1 LKLSTQESQK
11 ENKDNF
17 EYEWDEE
24 EEEMAKKQP
33 KKIATYT

>member
-24 EEEMAKKQP
+24 EEEMAKKLP
-33 KKIATYT
+33 KKMAINT